1 MDDDNW
7 DLSAVVRSCRS
18 SWEAGPSTRDSLWV
32 FPRPLEQLRVVEDR
46 KDGAFMNSSEV
57 FKRRRGLI
65 GIPQVQPLP
74 RNKVGS
80 LSPLYASVL
89 LDAASAESKKPPL
102 CRKEDRP
109 VSQTPRSRRRK
120 NKQKKVVHHVAAD
133 GLSSDLW
140 AWRKYGQKPIK
151 GSPYPRG
158 YYRCSSSKGCA
169 ARKQVERSRMDPEIF
184 IVTYSSEHNHP
195 MPTHRNSLAGSTRPK
210 LPSTP
215 TGNREASSLPSTAA
229 PELFPTTPL
238 SDSILVWMHK
248 YGEDGVE
255 DEEEKKA
262 ELLVDDME
270 MMGEDD
276 MLFMST
282 KLGDGWSPTGDIA
295 ALFNG
300 DDCFDD
306 HPLCPLSS
314 LSTKGESSNTT
325 TTAGEAFSG
334 S

>member
-1 MDDDNW
+1 MDADNW
-7 DLSAVVRSCRS
+7 DLSAVVRSCLS
-18 SWEAGPSTRDSLWV
+18 SADAAPSTRDSLWV
-32 FPRPLEQLRVVEDR
+32 FPWSLEQLRVVEDR

-57 FKRRRGLI
+57 LKRRRGLI
-65 GIPQVQPLP
+65 GVPEVQPLP
-74 RNKVGS
+74 GKKVGT

-89 LDAASAESKKPPL
+89 LDTATAESTQPLL

-109 VSQTPRSRRRK
+109 VSQTPRSRRKK

-133 GLSSDLW
+133 GLSSDMW

-169 ARKQVERSRMDPEIF
+169 ARKQVERSRTDPAVF
-184 IVTYSSEHNHP
+184 IVTYTSEHKHP
-195 MPTHRNSLAGSTRPK
+195 IPTRRNSLAGSTRPK
-210 LPSTP
+210 LPSTS
-215 TGNREASSLPSTAA
+215 TGNREVSPLPSTAA

-238 SDSILVWMHK
+238 SDSIP
-248 YGEDGVE
+248 
-255 DEEEKKA
+255 
-262 ELLVDDME
+262 ELLLDDME

-276 MLFMST
+276 FLFMSS
-282 KLGDGWSPTGDIA
+282 KQGAGWSPTGDIA
-295 ALFNG
+295 ALFYG
-300 DDCFDD
+300 DGCFDD
-306 HPLCPLSS
+306 PLFPLSS